1 MSCLQRNIEV
11 KIAELAP
18 EVVMCDRPEVF
29 SVDYFFNKGLLQT
42 QGNKTYFYSLGDKA
56 KAEPEEAEEAM
67 PSEEVEELRKEVQ
80 DMKKEMQLMKKEMM
94 KELGGIRKELNGSR
108 EEVKVLSSN
117 VADLATK
124 CAKQSERVAEAVE
137 ISTRMLKWLHQTLPL
152 TQSKSTPGSSGEAQK
167 IIHSSPSIKPFQQ
180 LTTPTIPEKVPN
192 PPRTKMLM
200 RKPGL
205 DQAAEG
211 KEELEQPAKKKVK
224 TNRPSVPPPSGSRGS
239 QPQK

>member
-1 MSCLQRNIEV
+1 MPTIMEEYGRWCHACNRLSLLCKRCEPTFSLHIIISQ
-11 KIAELAP
+11 LAP
-18 EVVMCDRPEVF
+18 P
-29 SVDYFFNKGLLQT
+29 
-42 QGNKTYFYSLGDKA
+42 SLYCH
-56 KAEPEEAEEAM
+56 
-67 PSEEVEELRKEVQ
+67 S
-80 DMKKEMQLMKKEMM
+80 
-94 KELGGIRKELNGSR
+94 
-108 EEVKVLSSN
+108 LS
-117 VADLATK
+117 K
-124 CAKQSERVAEAVE
+124 
-137 ISTRMLKWLHQTLPL
+137 L
-152 TQSKSTPGSSGEAQK
+152 TNPNQIGRSGEAQK

-239 QPQK
+239 QPQKWAISPDQVNFSFCVSFSVFYFHALLCFMLSSPT